1 MSSADYKAFTQAEIE
16 ERKRLADVYQ
26 GVVADKGAPAEHLSI
41 DHLEVLLSGPLPRDL
56 RALYMREYDD
66 MRAVQR
72 AVAMVN
78 LSRKDFYDDA
88 AQTMIRE
95 RELLSAF
102 LALSTTVAPVFLRG
116 MTEEFKS
123 NLGSQAEEFEQRK
136 NEVVDRLKVSG
147 GLSAE
152 APIDDE
158 CIVRTMM
165 KDVPG
170 TNNRGVST
178 GIKTVE

>member
-1 MSSADYKAFTQAEIE
+1 LSSADYKAFIQAEIE
-16 ERKRLADVYQ
+16 ERKRLSDVYQ
-26 GVVADKGAPAEHLSI
+26 GVAVDKGASAEHLSI
-41 DHLEVLLSGPLPRDL
+41 EHLEVLLSGSLPRDL
-56 RALYMREYDD
+56 RALYLREYDD

-72 AVAMVN
+72 CIGMVN
-78 LSRKDFYDDA
+78 LTRKDFYDDA

-95 RELLSAF
+95 REFLSSLLAYSTVVGQAF
-102 LALSTTVAPVFLRG
+102 LQG
-116 MTEEFKS
+116 MDDDFRETFE
-123 NLGSQAEEFEQRK
+123 SQAEEYEQRK
-136 NEVVDRLKVSG
+136 SEVVDRLKVSG

-158 CIVRTMM
+158 CVIRTVM

-178 GIKTVE
+178 GVKTIE